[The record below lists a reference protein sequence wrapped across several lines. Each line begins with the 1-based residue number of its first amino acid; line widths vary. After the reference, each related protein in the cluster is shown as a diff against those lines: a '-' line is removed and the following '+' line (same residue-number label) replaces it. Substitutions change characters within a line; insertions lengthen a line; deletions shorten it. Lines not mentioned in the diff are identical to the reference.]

1 MACPTEENSGLIDL
15 VGPLQENILAN
26 IAVKKSPLQLS
37 FSPRTTLPS
46 LYQNQL
52 DDLTGHTCIIHRNTY
67 HIINIQITKPM
78 HNGYQLPGQVASS
91 QGDLILTFVPKSLG
105 NMEQS
110 TFQGIVLCF
119 PIYISNETTNGKYI
133 EQLLF
138 SSDTIRPESISSLAT
153 VFSLSKQPQS
163 SLAYSTCFETVDGR
177 QQFHM
182 NTLYVHIF
190 PRGIELKSSSWE
202 GIKNALGNQLKPYE
216 VPTVIRGTSGSSNTP
231 NSTLYTY
238 TVESGTKKM
247 GSLSPEGQLY
257 KTSISTSSTL
267 FTNRFEYFKSSPMD
281 NTLVTKQYKTSQ
293 YKCVPFDQLRDLKS
307 PNDLKNSYVMPGGK
321 DLGTVLED
329 KQKIAEK
336 QKEGQIKTDT
346 LTTAQIE
353 GIIGGTIGVIVV
365 GVLAVYFSTRL
376 SSNRS

>member
-15 VGPLQENILAN
+15 VGPLQENMISS
-26 IAVKKSPLQLS
+26 IATQKSPLQLS
-37 FSPRTTLPS
+37 FSPRTTLPT

-52 DDLTGHTCIIHRNTY
+52 DDLTGHTCILHRNTY
-67 HIINIQITKPM
+67 HIINIQLTKPM
-78 HNGYQLPGQVASS
+78 HNGYQLPGQVVSPQAE
-91 QGDLILTFVPKSLG
+91 LILTFVPKSLG
-105 NMEQS
+105 NMEES
-110 TFQGIVLCF
+110 TFKGLLLCF

-138 SSDTIRPESISSLAT
+138 SKDAPESISSLST
-153 VFSLSKQPQS
+153 LFSLSKHKQTS
-163 SLAYSTCFETVDGR
+163 FAYATCFETVDGR
-177 QQFHM
+177 DQFHT
-182 NTLYVHIF
+182 NTLYVHVY

-202 GIKNALGNQLKPYE
+202 GIKNVLGNQWRPYE
-216 VPTVIRGTSGSSNTP
+216 VPTVIRGTSGSSNRA

-238 TVESGTKKM
+238 TIENGAKKK

-257 KTSISTSSTL
+257 KTSISTSSDS
-267 FTNRFEYFKSSPMD
+267 FRNRFEYFKSSPMD

-329 KQKIAEK
+329 KKTITEK
-336 QKEGQIKTDT
+336 QKEGEIKTNT
-346 LTTAQIE
+346 LTTAQME